1 MKEKIFDLVGFL
13 FVMLFN
19 FGIVSFC
26 CFLYLFHAVFIF
38 MKNNFSNT
46 IEGSC
51 KPSTANYPNMYKS

>member
-51 KPSTANYPNMYKS
+51 KSQ